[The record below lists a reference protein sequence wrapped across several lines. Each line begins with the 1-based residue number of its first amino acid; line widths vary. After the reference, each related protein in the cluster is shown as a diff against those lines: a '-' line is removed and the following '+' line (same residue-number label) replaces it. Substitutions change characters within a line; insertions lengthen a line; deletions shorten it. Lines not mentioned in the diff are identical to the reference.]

1 MGRCVKER
9 LAWDAT
15 DPDLGAE
22 FWAGV
27 VEQSQ
32 GCMNLDWVDV
42 RGIRSMGSSTET
54 TTSCS
59 PAEEFARLWRPGGP
73 LPDVFEYLAAR
84 PGLTVAERLIVLQ
97 VDQAQRWRIGQPLPL
112 RVYLATSPEIA
123 ECGEMIRV
131 LVDGEREHRRHS
143 AQRLNQTAPRTGTL
157 VDPSQW
163 PTDTIAPPVPRDL
176 DSEGNDPAVDEELP
190 TTAIPEPAALLI
202 LTRTPDDGPP
212 TGPRKDLGYSLDE
225 AHHLRAEA
233 EALRAMLDTVR
244 FTLVRRIGAGGMGVV
259 YEAYDRKR
267 GELVALKTMRR
278 ADPSTLARF
287 KQEFRALAD
296 IAHFNLVNLYEMI
309 AVEDRWVFTME
320 LVEGTDFVS
329 DTRILSLGPPTESDG
344 SSSPPPFNEQRLRET
359 LRQLAEGIVALHASG
374 KLHRDIKPTN
384 VLVTP
389 EGRVVLLDFG
399 LTADMESTGQFRT
412 ADRQIVGTVAH
423 MSPEQAAGHPITTAS
438 DWYSVGV
445 MLYEAMTGRLPFVGP
460 PHEVILLKRTSEPL
474 RASAIVPGLPEDLV
488 DLCTRLLDR
497 DPDRRPTGREVIAAL
512 TGSEPE
518 PVDPIGPGRTL
529 PLIGRDRHLQVL
541 DAAFTGLV
549 RRRTQSIFVFG
560 RTGTGKTTLIRS
572 FLEGLARGDDAIVL
586 SGRCYERESVPYK
599 ALDSLID
606 ALARYLKG
614 LPARSLASLMPPD
627 VAYLARLFPVLDGVP
642 IIAAARAEA
651 LDLPDPQEARR
662 RAIKALRVLLRR
674 MGEKAPLVL
683 AIDDLQWGDSES
695 VLLLADLLGSPRAPV
710 LLLLGCFRVEDR
722 EDGPLLVQLRQA
734 LEGRPSPPEHR
745 ELAVEALTQ
754 SEARELTLAL
764 LGRDDPVARAQA
776 HLVARESGGNPLF
789 VDQLVRHLRGF
800 GPVEKWEAIG
810 RLDLDEVLRD
820 RIRKLPDEA
829 QRLLETVA
837 LAGRPIDQ
845 SLAFRA
851 AGLGAGG
858 RAAVAALRT
867 ARLIRQAGLIPD
879 EIEIY
884 HDRIRVSI
892 VEQWPPDQLRQ
903 HHHRLAEVLA
913 TSGPTDPE
921 VLAGHFLNAG
931 DLRRARAYYERGA
944 DQAASAL
951 AFEHAARLYRKAI
964 ELAPADSTITPSLR
978 KRLGDALSNAGR
990 GCEAA
995 RVYLEAASASEPAA
1009 TLELKRLASAQ
1020 LLISGHIDEG
1030 LALLRD
1036 LLIPMGIGMPE
1047 TSRSALASLLWHR
1060 AILRARGLEFIP
1072 KPADLVPP
1080 IDLKRIDLYW
1090 SAVAGLSMVEPIRGA
1105 DFQARGLLLALRVG
1119 EPFRIV
1125 RAVAME
1131 AAHEAVAG
1139 PSAIVRV
1146 EAMLARAAA
1155 LADPLDSPQ
1164 AHGMV
1169 DLVRGLSSIL
1179 FGRWQIGVESLA
1191 RAEELFRDRCTGV
1204 AWERATGHNFALWGL
1219 YKLGEITD
1227 LRRRWISLSRE
1238 ARERGD
1244 LYATRYLN
1252 AFYQTILALAADDRP
1267 TNETELEAML
1277 RETRGRTLSLQQ
1289 TPAFD
1294 ALMHIDLY
1302 RGDEARA
1309 WTRLRSYWPE
1319 FARSLLFRVQM
1330 IRVQMFELRARTAV
1344 ALADRSSQPGRL
1356 LSQALRDARALEREG
1371 VDWARAHA
1379 HHIRAAV
1386 AACQKNAPRSI
1397 AELTLAIELYD
1408 RAEMPLLAETLR
1420 YRLAGIDPSDAAAPL
1435 REQIAR
1441 RITARGIVNVD
1452 RWATMC
1458 APGFGRVSSETSD
1471 TSG

>member
-1 MGRCVKER
+1 
-9 LAWDAT
+9 
-15 DPDLGAE
+15 
-22 FWAGV
+22 
-27 VEQSQ
+27 
-32 GCMNLDWVDV
+32 
-42 RGIRSMGSSTET
+42 MGSSTET
-54 TTSCS
+54 TASGTS
-59 PAEEFARLWRPGGP
+59 AEEFARLWHPGGP
-73 LPDVFEYLAAR
+73 LPDVFEFLAAR
-84 PGLTVAERLIVLQ
+84 PELTVAERLAVLQ

-123 ECGEMIRV
+123 ECGEMIRI
-131 LVDGEREHRRHS
+131 LVDGDREHRRHS
-143 AQRLNQTAPRTGTL
+143 ALRLNETAPRTGTL
-157 VDPSQW
+157 VDLSQS
-163 PTDTIAPPVPRDL
+163 PTDAFEPPFARGG
-176 DSEGNDPAVDEELP
+176 DSEGSELAKNEEMP
-190 TTAIPEPAALLI
+190 TTASPEPAALLV
-202 LTRTPDDGPP
+202 LTRTPDESPL

-233 EALRAMLDTVR
+233 EALRAMLDSVR

-278 ADPSTLARF
+278 TDPSTLARF
-287 KQEFRALAD
+287 KQEFRAVAG
-296 IAHFNLVNLYEMI
+296 IAHPNLVNLYEMI

-329 DTRILSLGPPTESDG
+329 DMRTVLPGSLAEGDAT
-344 SSSPPPFNEQRLRET
+344 SPPLAFNEQRLREN
-359 LRQLAEGIVALHASG
+359 LRQLAEGIEALHASG

-399 LTADMESTGQFRT
+399 LTADLGSSGKFRT
-412 ADRQIVGTVAH
+412 TDRQIVGTVAH
-423 MSPEQAAGHPITTAS
+423 MSPEQAAGQPIAPAS

-445 MLYEAMTGRLPFVGP
+445 MLYEAMTSRLPFVGP
-460 PHEVILLKRTSEPL
+460 PHEVIVRKRSSEPL

-497 DPDRRPTGREVIAAL
+497 DPDRRPTGREVIATL

-518 PVDPIGPGRTL
+518 PVDPAGPGRPL

-541 DAAFTGLV
+541 DSAFTGLV

-572 FLEGLARGDDAIVL
+572 FLEGLAGGDDAIVL

-599 ALDSLID
+599 GLDSLID
-606 ALARYLKG
+606 ALARHLKG
-614 LPARSLASLMPPD
+614 LPARTLARLMPPD

-642 IIAAARAEA
+642 MIAAARAESI
-651 LDLPDPQEARR
+651 DLPDPQEARR
-662 RAIKALRVLLRR
+662 RAVKALRVLLRR

-683 AIDDLQWGDSES
+683 AIDDLQWGDTDSA
-695 VLLLADLLGSPRAPV
+695 LLLADLLGSPKAPV
-710 LLLLGCFRVEDR
+710 LLLVGCFRVEDE
-722 EDGPLLVQLRQA
+722 EDCPLLVQLRQA
-734 LEGRPSPPEHR
+734 LEGQPSAPEHR

-754 SEARELTLAL
+754 SEARELALAL

-776 HLVARESGGNPLF
+776 HVVARESGGNPLF
-789 VDQLVRHLRGF
+789 VDELVRHLRGY
-800 GPVEKWEAIG
+800 GPVEKWDAIG
-810 RLDLDEVLRD
+810 RLDLDEVLWD

-829 QRLLETVA
+829 QRLLGTVA
-837 LAGRPIDQ
+837 VAGRPIDQ
-845 SLAFRA
+845 SMAFRA

-858 RAAVAALRT
+858 RAAAAALRT
-867 ARLIRQAGLIPD
+867 ARLIRQAGPIPD

-892 VEQWPPDQLRQ
+892 VEQLPPDQLRQ
-903 HHHRLAEVLA
+903 HHQRLAEVLA
-913 TSGPTDPE
+913 TSGPADPE
-921 VLAGHFLNAG
+921 VLAGHYLHAG
-931 DLRRARAYYERGA
+931 DLQRARAYYERGA
-944 DQAASAL
+944 DQAALAL
-951 AFEHAARLYRKAI
+951 AFDHAARLYRTAI
-964 ELAPADSTITPSLR
+964 ELAPADSTVIPSLR
-978 KRLGDALSNAGR
+978 KRLGDALANAGR
-990 GCEAA
+990 GCQAA
-995 RVYLEAASASEPAA
+995 RVYLEAASATEPAE

-1047 TSRSALASLLWHR
+1047 TSRSALASMLWHR
-1060 AILRARGLEFIP
+1060 AILRARGLDFCP
-1072 KPADLVPP
+1072 KPADQVPP

-1105 DFQARGLLLALRVG
+1105 DFQARGLLMALRAG
-1119 EPFRIV
+1119 EPVRIA

-1139 PSAIVRV
+1139 PSAVDRV
-1146 EAMLARAAA
+1146 EALLARAAA
-1155 LADPLDSPQ
+1155 IADPLDSPQ
-1164 AHGMV
+1164 ALGMI
-1169 DLVRGLSSIL
+1169 DLVRGLNSIL
-1179 FGRWQIGVESLA
+1179 FGRWQVAVQALA
-1191 RAEELFRDRCTGV
+1191 RAEELFRNRCSGV

-1219 YKLGEITD
+1219 YKLGEISE
-1227 LRRRWISLSRE
+1227 LRHRWTSLSRE
-1238 ARERGD
+1238 AQDRGD
-1244 LYATRYLN
+1244 LYARHYLN
-1252 AFYQTILALAADDRP
+1252 AFYRTILALAADERP
-1267 TNETELEAML
+1267 TNESELEATL

-1302 RGDEARA
+1302 QSDEARA
-1309 WTRLRSYWPE
+1309 WARLVSFWPE
-1319 FARSLLFRVQM
+1319 YTRSLLFRVQL

-1344 ALADRSSQPGRL
+1344 ALADRSPHPGRL
-1356 LSQALRDARALEREG
+1356 LTQALRDAKNLEREG

-1386 AACQKNAPRSI
+1386 AACQKKVPRAV
-1397 AELTLAIELYD
+1397 AELTRAIELYD
-1408 RAEMPLLAETLR
+1408 HAEMPLQAEILR
-1420 YRLAGIDPSDAAAPL
+1420 FRLAGIDPSDAAATL
-1435 REQIAR
+1435 REQLAHRIAD
-1441 RITARGIVNVD
+1441 RGIVNVD
-1452 RWATMC
+1452 RWAAMC
-1458 APGFGRVSSETSD
+1458 APGFGRVSSETAD
-1471 TSG
+1471 TSV